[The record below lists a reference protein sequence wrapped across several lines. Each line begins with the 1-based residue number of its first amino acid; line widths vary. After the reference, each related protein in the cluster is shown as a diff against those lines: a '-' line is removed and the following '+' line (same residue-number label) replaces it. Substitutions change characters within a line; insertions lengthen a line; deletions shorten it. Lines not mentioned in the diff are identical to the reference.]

1 MSARRSLF
9 FALLAGLLSALFAM
23 TAGAEEQID
32 RFDVTLVVQTDGDL
46 LVTERI
52 AVTAEGAQIRRG
64 IFRDLPRYF
73 ENKGARLAYGYS
85 VLGVQRNGRDEPYAT
100 ETDGGAFRIRI
111 GDADVFLEP
120 GPHTYE
126 VRYRVRNQ
134 VRYFPGYDEVYWNV
148 TGNYWSFPIAASRV
162 SVELPPG
169 ARVSATS
176 AYTGALG
183 LAGADYTYA
192 ETDGRHTFETTRRLA
207 PGEGL
212 TIAIGFDKGLID
224 PPSSIDQGWLWWQHN
239 GALAILLASLAALSW
254 FHIRSFDR
262 VGRDPPKG
270 PVFPLYEPPKGYSPA
285 AAHHIYYRGLRG
297 NGALISALLN
307 LAVKGRIRIDASQ
320 KNVTVLERL
329 PGKDALAGLSAE
341 DAALDRQLF
350 SAASRKILDRQYDA
364 GVTSAYTS
372 FSSALSRKYGA
383 AYFRWNAGYTIA
395 GLIVTAGGLAFAI
408 SQASVWTMWHTAT
421 VLALAALNILFLY
434 LMPAPTPKGQKVRT
448 EIEGF
453 RLYMETA
460 EKLQLNAVE
469 VGSPSP
475 PPMSKARYEA
485 FLPYAV
491 ALGVEKPWTRHFE
504 RLLPTEAEDYH
515 PGWAG
520 FSSSSGRSLSG
531 LNDALISS
539 LSSGVSSAL
548 PQSSGSSGSGG
559 GGSSGGG
566 GGGGGGGGW

>member
-1 MSARRSLF
+1 MIALRSLLLALF
-9 FALLAGLLSALFAM
+9 TALLVLS
-23 TAGAEEQID
+23 AGAEERID
-32 RFDVTLVVQTDGDL
+32 RFDVTIDVQKDGDI
-46 LVTERI
+46 LVTELI
-52 AVTAEGAQIRRG
+52 AVTAEGSQIRRG

-73 ENKGARLAYGYS
+73 ENNGARLSYGYN
-85 VLGVQRNGRDEPYAT
+85 VLGVKRNGRSEPYAT
-100 ETDGGAFRIRI
+100 ETDGGAYRIRI
-111 GDADVFLEP
+111 GDADVFLES

-126 VRYRVRNQ
+126 IRYRLRNQ
-134 VRYFPGYDEVYWNV
+134 VRYFSGYDEVYWNA
-148 TGNYWSFPIAASRV
+148 TGNYWAFPILA
-162 SVELPPG
+162 
-169 ARVSATS
+169 ARVNVVFPQGVRVLATS

-183 LAGADYTYA
+183 TAGADYTH
-192 ETDGRHTFETTRRLA
+192 TTSDGEQVFETTRRLQA
-207 PGEGL
+207 GEGL
-212 TIAIGFDKGLID
+212 TVAIGIEKGLID
-224 PPSSIDQGWLWWQHN
+224 PPSAIDEGWLWWQHN
-239 GALAILLASLAALSW
+239 GSLAILLTSLAALSW
-254 FHIRSFDR
+254 FHVRSFDR

-297 NGALISALLN
+297 HGALIATLMN
-307 LAVKGRIRIDASQ
+307 LAVKGRIRIDASE
-320 KNVTVLERL
+320 KNVTVLERT
-329 PGKDALAGLSAE
+329 PEGAAPAGLAAE
-341 DAALDRQLF
+341 DASLDKKLFSNTSRKVLDRE
-350 SAASRKILDRQYDA
+350 YDA
-364 GVTSAYTS
+364 GLTTAYTA
-372 FSSALSRKYGA
+372 FSTALSRKYGT
-383 AYFRWNAGYTIA
+383 AYFKWNAGYTIA
-395 GLIVTAGGLAFAI
+395 GILLTAGGLVFAVM
-408 SQASVWTMWHTAT
+408 QASVWTMWHTLV

-469 VGSPSP
+469 VGSEKL
-475 PPMSKARYEA
+475 PPMSKERYEA

-504 RLLPTEAEDYH
+504 RLLPMEAENYN

-520 FSSSSGRSLSG
+520 FSTGGGRSLSG
-531 LNDALISS
+531 LNDSLMSS

-548 PQSSGSSGSGG
+548 PQSSSSSGSGG

>member
-1 MSARRSLF
+1 MIALRTI
-9 FALLAGLLSALFAM
+9 LLALFAALFAM
-23 TAGAEEQID
+23 AAGAEERID
-32 RFDVTLVVQTDGDL
+32 RFDVTIDVQKDGDI
-46 LVTERI
+46 LVTELI
-52 AVTAEGAQIRRG
+52 TVTSEGAQIRRG

-73 ENKGARLAYGYS
+73 ENNGARLSYGYAALD
-85 VLGVQRNGRDEPYAT
+85 VKRNGRAEPYAT
-100 ETDGGAFRIRI
+100 ETDGGAYRIRI

-126 VRYRVRNQ
+126 IRYRVSNQ
-134 VRYFPGYDEVYWNV
+134 VRYFSSYDEVYWNV
-148 TGNYWSFPIAASRV
+148 TGNYWAFPILAARV
-162 SVELPPG
+162 SIELPPG
-169 ARVSATS
+169 ARVSATK
-176 AYTGALG
+176 AYTGASG
-183 LAGADYTYA
+183 LAGADYTYT
-192 ETDGRHTFETTRRLA
+192 ETGGRHIFVTTRRLA
-207 PGEGL
+207 EGEGL
-212 TIAIGFDKGLID
+212 TIAVGFDKGLID
-224 PPSSIDQGWLWWQHN
+224 PPSPIDEGWLWWQHN
-239 GALAILLASLAALSW
+239 GSLVILLASLAALSW
-254 FHIRSFDR
+254 FHVRSFDR
-262 VGRDPPKG
+262 VGRDPRKG
-270 PVFPLYEPPKGYSPA
+270 PVFPLYAPPKGYSPA
-285 AAHHIYYRGLRG
+285 AVHHIYYRGLRG
-297 NGALISALLN
+297 NGAVIATLLN
-307 LAVKGRIRIDASQ
+307 LAINGRITIDASK
-320 KNVTVLERL
+320 KNVTVLERTSG
-329 PGKDALAGLSAE
+329 PGTVTSLSAE
-341 DAALDRQLF
+341 DAAIDQQLF
-350 SAASRKILDRQYDA
+350 AATRRKVLDRQYDGDLTA
-364 GVTSAYTS
+364 AYTS

-395 GLIVTAGGLAFAI
+395 GLILTTGGLVFAVM
-408 SQASVWTMWHTAT
+408 QASVWTIWHTAT
-421 VLALAALNILFLY
+421 VLTLAALNILFLY

-453 RLYMETA
+453 RLYLETA

-469 VGSPSP
+469 VGGAAP

-491 ALGVEKPWTRHFE
+491 ALGVEKPWTQHFE

-520 FSSSSGRSLSG
+520 FSSDGGRSLSR